1 MATPKLR
8 FKEFDGD
15 WKIKKLGNS
24 FNLISG
30 YAFPS
35 SASVDKGAK
44 WLKIADVGIQEM
56 TPSNLSYL
64 PHEFLEKYPQF
75 IVSKDDYVIALTRP
89 ILNRKLKIA
98 KVGSFYDGALLNQRV
113 AKIQTNENNL
123 GFIYSLL
130 QKSKTVEELENSIS
144 GTDPPNLSLND
155 VKDIG
160 LGFPSIEEQTKI
172 ASFLSVVDE
181 KISQLTQKHE
191 LLSQYKQGMMQKLFS
206 QKIRFKAD
214 DGSDFGGWENTKFAD
229 QFYFH
234 STNSHSRA
242 LLAENGEIMNIHY
255 GDIHTKYSMLFDVTK
270 EQVPFLCKDVDTTK
284 LNKDQFLQLG
294 DLVIA
299 DASEDYKDIGKAI
312 EVVKLNEQKIVA
324 GLHTYIARP
333 KKSFALGFNGY
344 LIQTFVVREQIK
356 KLATGISVLGISKTN
371 LGKVELKV
379 PCLEEQTKIANF
391 LSAIDQKMDVVSE
404 QLKQA
409 KTWKKGLL
417 QQMFV

>member
-1 MATPKLR
+1 MSVPKLR

-56 TPSNLSYL
+56 TPSSLSYL

-89 ILNRKLKIA
+89 ILNKKLKIA
-98 KVGSFYDGALLNQRV
+98 KVGSSYDGALLNQRV
-113 AKIQTNENNL
+113 AKIQTNENDL

-155 VKDIG
+155 VKDIR

-172 ASFLSVVDE
+172 ASFLSTVDE
-181 KISQLTQKHE
+181 KINQLTQKHQ

-206 QKIRFKAD
+206 QQIRFKAD
-214 DGSDFGGWENTKFAD
+214 DGSEFGEWEDKTISDIASYRRGSFPQPYGLPEWLDENGFPFVQVYD
-229 QFYFH
+229 V
-234 STNSHSRA
+234 
-242 LLAENGEIMNIHY
+242 AENMLLKDKTKIKISQLAANQSVLAKAGTLIITLQGSIGRVAKMQYDAYVDRTLLIFQSYAMPIDTDYFKYALYLLFNIEKEKAD
-255 GDIHTKYSMLFDVTK
+255 GGIIKTITK
-270 EQVPFLCKDVDTTK
+270 ETLSKF
-284 LNKDQFLQLG
+284 N
-294 DLVIA
+294 
-299 DASEDYKDIGKAI
+299 IGI
-312 EVVKLNEQKIVA
+312 
-324 GLHTYIARP
+324 
-333 KKSFALGFNGY
+333 
-344 LIQTFVVREQIK
+344 
-356 KLATGISVLGISKTN
+356 
-371 LGKVELKV
+371 

-391 LSAIDQKMDVVSE
+391 LSAIDQKIDVVSE
-404 QLKQA
+404 QLEQA
-409 KTWKKGLL
+409 KLWKKGLL